1 MQEIHGNKIKVISF
15 HTDDSFYTSMA
26 KKLEESC
33 NKFNLIYEIETIQSK
48 GSWVNN
54 CSYKANF
61 ILEKLQQQNQGEC
74 VVWIDSDAKVM
85 QHPSLFFSTEND
97 FGIRAEPGGKTKK
110 PSSRETISLPEKW
123 PDTVSPR
130 WFNSGTIFLRN
141 VPSVL
146 SLMKEWIF
154 LQTGT
159 NKWDQWTLQE
169 AWANTQPKTEWFPRE
184 YCQIKKLHKE
194 NGAIILH
201 ELASVLQKVNRK

>member
-33 NKFNLIYEIETIQSK
+33 NKFNLIYEIQTIQSK

-54 CSYKANF
+54 CGYKANF

-123 PDTVSPR
+123 PNTVSPR

-146 SLMKEWIF
+146 SLMKEWIS